1 MSAEDKFEVDLGF
14 NVKEAS
20 GEAFCEGH
28 LKYNSLPYQ
37 GLVTLEQL
45 LLDAL
50 VKLHVTGASDVLGE
64 EQFKEAVK
72 KIKDHGKRKQRD

>member
-37 GLVTLEQL
+37 GLVTSIL
-45 LLDAL
+45 L
-50 VKLHVTGASDVLGE
+50 VYYS
-64 EQFKEAVK
+64 
-72 KIKDHGKRKQRD
+72 RKNN